1 MRARNIKPGFFENEL
16 LVELPPAARLVFIG
30 MWCMADREGRLED
43 RPKKIKLQILPYD
56 SLDVDEYLNELARMN
71 FITRYSVDG
80 SKYIQIENFLKHQN
94 PHQNESKSIIPPKE
108 SAQIEIAE
116 ALIQER
122 ITEEDAGFTKDD
134 ALKIL
139 RKEGLVTKEEST
151 SDHGENHLQP
161 CSPKV
166 VHTRAD
172 SLNPDSLKNPPIPPR
187 GGKAALPSWIDPD
200 VWENF
205 IAHRIAIKAKMS
217 TSAQKLVLAKLEK
230 LRDAGFDPS
239 AVLNQSIENG
249 WKGLFELKAGNG
261 REPPSTYRTL
271 EPDPEYEARH
281 ADLYGEPN

>member
-1 MRARNIKPGFFENEL
+1 M
-16 LVELPPAARLVFIG
+16 
-30 MWCMADREGRLED
+30 
-43 RPKKIKLQILPYD
+43 
-56 SLDVDEYLNELARMN
+56 
-71 FITRYSVDG
+71 
-80 SKYIQIENFLKHQN
+80 
-94 PHQNESKSIIPPKE
+94 
-108 SAQIEIAE
+108 
-116 ALIQER
+116 
-122 ITEEDAGFTKDD
+122 
-134 ALKIL
+134 
-139 RKEGLVTKEEST
+139 
-151 SDHGENHLQP
+151 
-161 CSPKV
+161 
-166 VHTRAD
+166 
-172 SLNPDSLKNPPIPPR
+172 
-187 GGKAALPSWIDPD
+187 PSWIDPD